1 LTLPDY
7 AIIFAYLIFIL
18 LLGLKK
24 SRNSGSDLEN
34 YILAGRRLTL
44 PAFVATLVS
53 TWYGGIL
60 GVGEFSYLY
69 GLSSWLVFGVP
80 YYVAA
85 VLFALLVARAA
96 RRQKLYTI
104 PEQLQRSY
112 GRSAAFIGTLFVF
125 ILTLPAAYVL
135 MLAVL
140 LQYLFPI
147 PLFWAVTAG
156 MLFSMIYVLKG
167 GFDAIIRT
175 DKLQFSL
182 MYIGFFLILLIC
194 LQKYGGYGFLKQSI
208 PESHFQWHGG
218 QGAAYIIAWFFIAL
232 TTLIDPSFYQRCFA
246 AKNDEVARRGILI
259 SVLFWIV
266 FDFMTTFTGLYARAV
281 LPELDNPVSSYL
293 ELAGNVLPP
302 VVLGLFFTALLA
314 TIMSTIDS
322 FSFLAAITIGRDFRQ
337 RYKKEAKDEIIQRH
351 IQIGLII
358 TAVISIALAL
368 YARSVVKIWKDIGSL
383 ATPALLIPLV
393 SSFFNRL
400 RMPSHWVPATM
411 ISGAAV
417 SAVWLLSKELTG
429 SYLFQIEPI
438 YPGLVISFLLYLAGK
453 GFAARQKQVQ

>member
-1 LTLPDY
+1 MTLPDY
-7 AIIFAYLIFIL
+7 AIIFFYLIFIL

-24 SRNSGSDLEN
+24 SRDSGPDLES

-69 GLSSWLVFGVP
+69 GLSNWLVFGVP
-80 YYVAA
+80 YYAA
-85 VLFALLVARAA
+85 AILFAFLVVKAA

-112 GRSAAFIGTLFVF
+112 GRSAALTGTFFVF

-140 LQYLFPI
+140 LQHLFPI

-156 MLFSMIYVLKG
+156 MLFSMVYVLKG
-167 GFDAIIRT
+167 GFHAIIRT

-194 LQKYGGYGFLKQSI
+194 TQKYGGYAFLKQSL
-208 PESHFQWHGG
+208 PASHFQWHGG

-246 AKNDEVARRGILI
+246 AKSDKVARRGILI

-266 FDFMTTFTGLYARAV
+266 FDFMTTFAGLYARA
-281 LPELDNPVSSYL
+281 LMPDLENPVSSYL
-293 ELAGNVLPP
+293 LLAGKVLPP
-302 VVLGLFFTALLA
+302 VVLGIFFTALLA

-322 FSFLAAITIGRDFRQ
+322 FSFLAAITIGRDFRY
-337 RYKKEAKDEIIQRH
+337 RIKKDPGDDIVQRH
-351 IQIGLII
+351 IRIGLVL
-358 TAVISIALAL
+358 TAVISITLAV

-383 ATPALLIPLV
+383 ATPALLIPLL
-393 SSFFNRL
+393 SSFFHQL
-400 RMPSHWVPATM
+400 RMPRRWVAFTM
-411 ISGAAV
+411 ISAAAT
-417 SAVWLLSKELTG
+417 SALWLFSKEISG
-429 SYLFQIEPI
+429 SYFFNIEPV
-438 YPGLVISFLLYLAGK
+438 YPGLTVSVLLYFISKWWQL
-453 GFAARQKQVQ
+453 RQT